1 MPPEREKKKIS
12 PTEVCSIAKYS
23 SVEIYPNKKRLGTS
37 DFFHN
42 FPFMS
47 VLKADK

>member
-1 MPPEREKKKIS
+1 MPPEREKKIS
-12 PTEVCSIAKYS
+12 PTEVCTIAKYS
-23 SVEIYPNKKRLGTS
+23 SVEIYPNKKRLGTL
-37 DFFHN
+37 DFFHH